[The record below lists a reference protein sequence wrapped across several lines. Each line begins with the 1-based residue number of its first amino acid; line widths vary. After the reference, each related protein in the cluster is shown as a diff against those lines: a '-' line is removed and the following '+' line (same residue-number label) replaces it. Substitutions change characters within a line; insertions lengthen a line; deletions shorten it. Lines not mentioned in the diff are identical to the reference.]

1 MASTAFAVAQQLQ
14 GLIAL
19 NISDYTIKGW
29 HSTLL
34 CIAVAT
40 FAIFWNTI
48 LVRTLPLMEGI
59 VMILHIFGFVAFIVV
74 LWVLAPR
81 SDPKVVFT
89 EFQDNGAWGSIGLSC
104 LVGLTGPVITLIG
117 ADSACHLSEELKD
130 ASWALPRS
138 MVATALLNYT
148 LGFVMTITIM
158 STLGDV
164 EDILMTTTGQPYIQV
179 LLNATQSRKG
189 TSVMTAVVAT
199 LLLFAAVNLATTV
212 SRQLFAFARDRGL
225 PGSRW
230 LSHVSYSIVR
240 FGAQTGL
247 MPLGSG
253 WLGHSTERCHC
264 HVDHYYVA

>member
-1 MASTAFAVAQQLQ
+1 MASTCFAVAQQLE

-19 NISDYTIKGW
+19 NMEDYTIKGW

-34 CIAVAT
+34 CIAVAV
-40 FAIFWNTI
+40 FAIFWNTV
-48 LVRTLPLMEGI
+48 LMRTLPLLEGI
-59 VMILHIFGFVAFIVV
+59 VMILHVFGFVVFVVV

-89 EFQDNGAWGSIGLSC
+89 EFQDNGGWGNIGLSC

-138 MVATALLNYT
+138 MVATAILNYT
-148 LGFVMTITIM
+148 LGFIMTITIM

-164 EDILMTTTGQPYIQV
+164 EQILSTPTGQPYIQV
-179 LLNATQSRKG
+179 IFNATQSRTG

-212 SRQLFAFARDRGL
+212 SRQLFAFARDQGL
-225 PGSRW
+225 PASAW
-230 LSHVSYSIVR
+230 LSRVR
-240 FGAQTGL
+240 CLNRSTSRTDCRRS
-247 MPLGSG
+247 PLA
-253 WLGHSTERCHC
+253 WTFP
-264 HVDHYYVA
+264 